1 MAHSEPTGMPSPYC
15 EIFRKHSR
23 PLEPLPTGEVP
34 VLRSLPGIRAVLFD
48 VYGTLFISGSG
59 EVGTARPP
67 DHPSGGARRCPRAA
81 GLGPTPQDPLGE
93 ALHAMGIATAAPAGL
108 GVEYLFALIEVS
120 HGQSHAAGIDH
131 PEVDIVELW
140 TKTLGE
146 LARQGVIDEEAA
158 RAADPRRLAV
168 EYEAR
173 TNPCWPMPHLTECLD
188 GLRQGGR
195 ILGLVSN
202 AQFYTPE
209 LFEALTGKSA
219 QQWGFLPELE
229 YYSYRYGCAK
239 PGLGL
244 FERAV
249 EALRDRQIAPGEVLY
264 VGNDMLNDVFAASN
278 LGLHTALFAGDARSL
293 RRREDR
299 PELAALSPDLV
310 LTDLM
315 QIVDG
320 IIT

>member
-1 MAHSEPTGMPSPYC
+1 MPSPYC

-23 PLEPLPTGEVP
+23 PLEPVPTGEVP

-59 EVGTARPP
+59 EVGTANQ
-67 DHPSGGARRCPRAA
+67 RAA
-81 GLGPTPQDPLGE
+81 RLAPASERPLDE
-93 ALHAMGIATAAPAGL
+93 ALHAMGIATSAPAGQ
-108 GVEYLFALIEVS
+108 GVKYLFQLIEMS
-120 HGQSHAAGIDH
+120 HGQSRAAGIDH

-140 TKTLGE
+140 RKTLGE
-146 LARQGVIDEEAA
+146 LARRGVIDQQAA
-158 RAADPRRLAV
+158 QAADPKWLAV

-188 GLRQGGR
+188 GLRRSGQV
-195 ILGLVSN
+195 LGLVSN

-219 QQWGFLPELE
+219 EQWGFLPDLQ

-249 EALRDRQIAPGEVLY
+249 KALRDRQIAPGEVLY
-264 VGNDMLNDVFAASN
+264 VGNDMLNDVSAASN

-293 RRREDR
+293 RRWEDR
-299 PELAALSPDLV
+299 PQLAAVSPDLV

-315 QIVDG
+315 QIAQC
-320 IIT
+320 IIS